1 MRNTKRINH
10 GTQKEKNLAITSD
23 EIKTGLMNLEEEM
36 DNSSQFKN
44 QTQEED
50 QNIINMCHR
59 ESLDKYREKKKAN
72 KDEKSFVQT
81 HLL

>member
-50 QNIINMCHR
+50 
-59 ESLDKYREKKKAN
+59 
-72 KDEKSFVQT
+72 
-81 HLL
+81 